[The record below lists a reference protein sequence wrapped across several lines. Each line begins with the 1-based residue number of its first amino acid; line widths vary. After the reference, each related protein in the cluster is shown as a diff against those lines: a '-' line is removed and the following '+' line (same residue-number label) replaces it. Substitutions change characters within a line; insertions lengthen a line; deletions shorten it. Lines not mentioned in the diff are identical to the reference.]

1 MSQMNPNEPN
11 ESLPH
16 SDSEKGQTQKPTLF
30 YARNQRERGR
40 ERRGLTFVL
49 FFVCFLCAIIL
60 NMSGKNAV
68 SLLQEYVQT
77 SKRLLALRKSSYH
90 SYCMVFVVQ
99 QKDSID
105 IDIC

>member
-1 MSQMNPNEPN
+1 M
-11 ESLPH
+11 
-16 SDSEKGQTQKPTLF
+16 
-30 YARNQRERGR
+30 
-40 ERRGLTFVL
+40 
-49 FFVCFLCAIIL
+49 

-99 QKDSID
+99 QKGSID